1 MDNITIVFCE
11 GQHDI
16 AFLSK
21 ILYVHGYKEYK
32 KKLKVFK
39 EPFGK
44 QYLSIL
50 REKYK
55 IKDENNTDNED
66 SRIKNISDDKI
77 GFNPIYQIPS
87 VALYKEDE
95 LVLFHNMGGDGR
107 VVERKNLLEMYQN
120 IQGEDDF
127 SSFGLNFKFLYF
139 FDADTN
145 IVQDRIDELNK
156 ELTLSENIEHNTIL
170 NADLY
175 HWGCYVFHKGA
186 IGGYLEDVLLDLMKP
201 DNEEIFENTEN
212 FIVSNMFTSD
222 ERKCEYK
229 PCTDSY
235 GKKSK
240 FKDKKSIISVAG
252 QLQLSGMANA
262 VIIGKSDFIKKN
274 DILNSDVC
282 NDIMKMF

>member
-39 EPFGK
+39 KPLGE

-50 REKYK
+50 RE
-55 IKDENNTDNED
+55 E
-66 SRIKNISDDKI
+66 KNISEKKL
-77 GFNPIYQIPS
+77 GFNPIYKIPS
-87 VALYKEDE
+87 VALYNDEE

-107 VVERKNLLEMYQN
+107 VSERAELLSMYKK

-139 FDADTN
+139 FDADTST
-145 IVQDRIDELNK
+145 IQHRIDELNK
-156 ELTLSENIEHNTIL
+156 ELILSKNIKHNIIL
-170 NADLY
+170 NVDSY
-175 HWGCYVFHKGA
+175 HWGCYVFHKGD

-201 DNEEIFENTEN
+201 TNETIFENTEA
-212 FIVSNMFTSD
+212 FISSNILTPI
-222 ERKCEYK
+222 ERQSEYK
-229 PCTDSY
+229 PFTDIY
-235 GKKSK
+235 NNKCK

-252 QLQLSGMANA
+252 QLQFSGMANA
-262 VIIGKSDFIKKN
+262 VIIAKSDFIKKD
-274 DILNSDVC
+274 DILKSDIC
-282 NDIMKMF
+282 NNIMKMFQ